1 MGVHLSFKRLYIL
14 LSFSCPTWPYLLS
27 QVPPI
32 LQSFGVLWDK
42 WVWFSLF
49 FLVFFLILP
58 VFIILSTVFHFLYIV
73 VWNFTCTVVWLK
85 LELVIIFSSCFRVRR
100 SREIFTLLSLIKSSS
115 SHFSFHFYPGLQILS
130 LLPWLPDL
138 YFQTWFSF
146 WAVCMF
152 LSSCFL
158 DSLINLQKFASLFF

>member
-1 MGVHLSFKRLYIL
+1 MLNFL
-14 LSFSCPTWPYLLS
+14 CPTWPYLLS

-42 WVWFSLF
+42 WVWFSF
-49 FLVFFLILP
+49 FFFSVLP
-58 VFIILSTVFHFLYIV
+58 HFTSVVYSFNCLPFSVYCGLEFHMYCGVIEV
-73 VWNFTCTVVWLK
+73 GVSYNFF
-85 LELVIIFSSCFRVRR
+85 FSPCFRVRR
-100 SREIFTLLSLIKSSS
+100 SREIFTPLSLIKSSS

-146 WAVCMF
+146 WAVCIF

>member
-1 MGVHLSFKRLYIL
+1 MPHLTLPFESGATNSSVFWCSVGQMGLIL
-14 LSFSCPTWPYLLS
+14 
-27 QVPPI
+27 I
-32 LQSFGVLWDK
+32 
-42 WVWFSLF
+42 F